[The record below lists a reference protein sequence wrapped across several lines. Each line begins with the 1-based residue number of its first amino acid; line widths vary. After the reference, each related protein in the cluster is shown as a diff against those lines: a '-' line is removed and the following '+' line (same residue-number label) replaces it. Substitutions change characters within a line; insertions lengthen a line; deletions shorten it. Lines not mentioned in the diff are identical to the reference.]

1 MLHFVPTVITLSKP
15 EIWAGQAYWLH
26 DFSLFLCK
34 TKFCILVWNNW
45 NYFTVQLQRKAIFKK
60 LVQTSCFYF
69 YLAWG
74 RHSVGCWPLLLFV
87 LALVFCGTQSPVTFL
102 GSFGPPFENSA
113 GESHLSCQQGTACCA
128 LHLMALYKMQ

>member
-1 MLHFVPTVITLSKP
+1 MLHFVPTIITLSKP

-26 DFSLFLCK
+26 DFSLCLCK
-34 TKFCILVWNNW
+34 NKFYMLVWSNW

-74 RHSVGCWPLLLFV
+74 RQSVGCWPLLLC
-87 LALVFCGTQSPVTFL
+87 LVCACVGILWHAEPCYIPWQLWTSFWELSWGKSSFL
-102 GSFGPPFENSA
+102 SA
-113 GESHLSCQQGTACCA
+113 GHCLLCIAFNGP
-128 LHLMALYKMQ
+128 L